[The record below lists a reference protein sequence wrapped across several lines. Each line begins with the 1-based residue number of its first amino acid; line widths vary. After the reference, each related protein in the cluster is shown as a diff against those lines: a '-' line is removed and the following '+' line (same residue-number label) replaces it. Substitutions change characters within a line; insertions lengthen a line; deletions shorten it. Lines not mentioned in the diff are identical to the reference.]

1 MKKSLALVLTILVT
15 LIGTALVGVYDYNVY
30 LNPEDINGSTLTS
43 KYKSYLSEKTLELNE
58 DAGVQTENRIA
69 VFEYFDNEYYNSTP
83 ILKED
88 VKLGDKE
95 LFTVAVYKNVVKYAP
110 NAETSEWKYR
120 YDIFVYNVN
129 YELIKNEFLSQPVPE
144 DKTSIEKAG
153 YPTLVINL
161 YPNDSYDD
169 SESFYYSTT
178 SIVNKI
184 ELSGGEIF
192 SSKFNGYASLSL
204 SDYGSTPEYN
214 EDDNKNKIPFNVN
227 FKSIIGYPTNS
238 DNITLFED
246 DAYIKIE
253 AVSETGE
260 VNYGLEEPLYKG
272 KVEGFNFNDDIDTDN
287 YKLGCNTSASV
298 REKLNNVDI
307 KGVLTYDMW
316 VFTRYIWWHCL
327 IALVVVGLLSGG
339 FFYALTV
346 DTANKKVSKPNNKNK
361 KNKKNKK

>member
-15 LIGTALVGVYDYNVY
+15 LIGTALVGFYDYNIY
-30 LNPEDINGSTLTS
+30 LNPEEKNGAELTS
-43 KYKSYLSEKTLELNE
+43 KYKSYLSEKTLEVNE

-69 VFEYFDNEYYNSTP
+69 FFEYFDNEFYNSTP

-88 VKLGDKE
+88 VKIGDKTV
-95 LFTVAVYKNVVKYAP
+95 FTVAIYKNVIKYAP
-110 NAETSEWKYR
+110 NADTSEWKYR
-120 YDIFVYNVN
+120 YDLFVYNVN
-129 YELIKNEFLSQPVPE
+129 YEVLKNEFLSQPIPE

-153 YPTLVINL
+153 FPTLVFNL

-169 SESFYYSTT
+169 SESFYFSTS

-184 ELSGGEIF
+184 ELSSGEMF

-204 SDYGSTPEYN
+204 SDYGSTPEYS
-214 EDDNKNKIPFNVN
+214 EDEDENKTPFSVN

-238 DNITLFED
+238 ENITLFGD

-253 AVSETGE
+253 AISETSE
-260 VNYGLEEPLYKG
+260 VTYGLEEPLYKG
-272 KVEGFNFNDDIDTDN
+272 KVEGLNFKDDINTDD
-287 YKLGCNTSASV
+287 YKPGCNTSSSV

-307 KGVLTYDMW
+307 KGVMNYDTW
-316 VFTRYIWWHCL
+316 TFARYMWWHCL
-327 IALVVVGLLSGG
+327 IALVVIGLLSGG

-346 DTANKKVSKPNNKNK
+346 DTNTKKVVKPSNKKKNNKK
-361 KNKKNKK
+361 K